1 MSEVVILRIG
11 HRPGRDQRVS
21 THASLVGRAFG
32 ADGIIFADYEA
43 KKVRRSITNVNE
55 RWGGSFF
62 VEGGKSWR
70 KVIEDWQSEGGL
82 VVHLTMYG
90 VPVGEKIGDVRD
102 KDILIVIG
110 AEKVPGEVY
119 DMADFNLAIGNQPHS
134 EIAAL
139 AVFLDRL
146 FEGEE
151 FGSDF
156 EDAERRIVPSES
168 GKEVE
173 EFYDEDYSG

>member
-1 MSEVVILRIG
+1 MSKVVILRIG

-70 KVIEDWQSEGGL
+70 KVIRDWQEDGGL

-90 VPVGEKIGDVRD
+90 LPVGEEISKVRD
-102 KDILIVIG
+102 RDILVVIG

-146 FEGEE
+146 FEGEKLDRE
-151 FGSDF
+151 FS
-156 EDAERRIVPSES
+156 DAERRIVPTES
-168 GKEVE
+168 GKKVE
-173 EFYDEDYSG
+173 EFYEDG